1 MVVRRLPISLK
12 NIDPSSFIG
21 PKDST
26 AMATKSY
33 LCLTPVY
40 FEILR
45 SEASSAAA
53 PLTADVLGR
62 WELARVSGIVTSQVM
77 DFPRCHGISVQPS
90 TRLAL
95 PSRVKP
101 LGSFCEG
108 SAPSG
113 GHGKQCH

>member
-12 NIDPSSFIG
+12 KINPSSFIG
-21 PKDST
+21 PRDST

-40 FEILR
+40 FEILQ
-45 SEASSAAA
+45 SEASSAAT

-62 WELARVSGIVTSQVM
+62 WELARVSGIVTSQGI
-77 DFPRCHGISVQPS
+77 DLPRCHGISVQPS
-90 TRLAL
+90 NRLSL

-101 LGSFCEG
+101 LGYFCDG
-108 SAPSG
+108 ICAFRRAR
-113 GHGKQCH
+113 

>member
-1 MVVRRLPISLK
+1 
-12 NIDPSSFIG
+12 
-21 PKDST
+21 
-26 AMATKSY
+26 MATKSY
-33 LCLTPVY
+33 LCLTPAY

-77 DFPRCHGISVQPS
+77 DLPRCHGISVQPS
-90 TRLAL
+90 TRLSHHGSR
-95 PSRVKP
+95 PSVLSVK
-101 LGSFCEG
+101 G

-113 GHGKQCH
+113 EHGKQCR